1 MDAVPSHILHQAMP
15 ESSMGEAY
23 LGLLVLEVMGVVV
36 DLYRGINHRGHG
48 ATPSWRIR
56 LLRMDLIRSC
66 RTYRHACPPSSTL
79 SFHRDQS
86 NGSCMRE
93 HADHG
98 WRVQHSRR
106 ACSQSASALA
116 DADWRGGSPQVW
128 HTLTTATLHNSDES
142 PWP

>member
-1 MDAVPSHILHQAMP
+1 MAAVPSDILHQAMP
-15 ESSMGEAY
+15 VSCTGYAD
-23 LGLLVLEVMGVVV
+23 LRLLVLEVMGVVV
-36 DLYRGINHRGHG
+36 DSYRGINHRGHG
-48 ATPSWRIR
+48 ATPSWRTR

-66 RTYRHACPPSSTL
+66 RTYRHACPPSSML

-106 ACSQSASALA
+106 ACSQANRQP
-116 DADWRGGSPQVW
+116 WRTQTGAVGLLRYG
-128 HTLTTATLHNSDES
+128 TR
-142 PWP
+142 